1 MNTKAIKSPRGAAAI
16 GLRKHRK
23 GLYTNLCRYWQLY
36 LFLLLPILYLLVF
49 KYTPILGL
57 QIAFK
62 KYSIAGGI
70 WGSKWIGLNN
80 FQRFFTSYQFRR
92 VLPNTILLS
101 FYQLLASFPLPIIL
115 ALCFNAM
122 RVKRYKKFA
131 QTLTYIPHFIS
142 TVVLVGMLFQLFNA
156 RVGLYGTLYYWFHGV
171 YPAKDLLAS
180 PTAFRHMYVW
190 SGIWQN
196 AGWGTIIYVASLT
209 SVDVELHEA
218 AEIDGASRFKRLIH
232 IDFPAIVPT
241 ISIMLILN
249 AGNMMNIGFEKVYL
263 MQNDLNRSASEVI
276 STYVYN
282 VGLAAGGG
290 DFSYAT
296 AIGLFNSAVNCLLIV
311 IVNAVS
317 KRAGESSLW

>member
-1 MNTKAIKSPRGAAAI
+1 MITKATKSPRGAASVD
-16 GLRKHRK
+16 LRKHRK
-23 GLYTNLCRYWQLY
+23 GFIANLRPYWQLY
-36 LFLLLPILYLLVF
+36 LFLLLPLLYLLVF
-49 KYTPILGL
+49 KYTPMLGL

-62 KYSIAGGI
+62 KYSILGGI
-70 WGSKWIGLNN
+70 WGSKWVGLNN

-92 VLPNTILLS
+92 VLPNTLLLS
-101 FYQLLASFPLPIIL
+101 FYQLLASFPLPIVL

-122 RVKRYKKFA
+122 RGKRYKKFA

-156 RVGLYGTLYYWFHGV
+156 RIGLYGTLYYWLNGA
-171 YPAKDLLAS
+171 YPTKDLLAS

-190 SGIWQN
+190 SGVWQN
-196 AGWGTIIYVASLT
+196 MGWGTIIYVASLA
-209 SVDVELHEA
+209 SVDMELHEA
-218 AEIDGASRFKRLIH
+218 AEIDGATRFKRLLH
-232 IDFPAIVPT
+232 IDLPAIVPT

-296 AIGLFNSAVNCLLIV
+296 AIGFFNSVVNCLLIV
-311 IVNAVS
+311 TVNAISRRVS
-317 KRAGESSLW
+317 ESSLW